1 MAVLPILDVD
11 IRLPVRFTDG
21 GGRDFAA
28 PQGLRAALHAPD
40 GYACQVHLDE
50 GFFYTTFTA
59 AVPLND
65 GSLKGDSLELGY
77 LQGDIP
83 GSSGEV
89 SAIVAA
95 AVALALLIVLV
106 PGCLCQLLRLGLQQL
121 VEGFLHAASYQLL
134 KPPLDNILV

>member
-1 MAVLPILDVD
+1 MWTHAFLFGSLMVEGETLLPHRCPPRAGR
-11 IRLPVRFTDG
+11 IRLPGT
-21 GGRDFAA
+21 
-28 PQGLRAALHAPD
+28 
-40 GYACQVHLDE
+40 LDE
-50 GFFYTTFTA
+50 GFFYTTFAA
-59 AVPLND
+59 AVLLND